1 MVTSERIFTPP
12 PIKML
17 QKPPFFKQNES
28 RNKTKTYRHAGLN
41 KQQESEK
48 KESFQARFAE

>member
-1 MVTSERIFTPP
+1 MVHRSGFLPP

-17 QKPPFFKQNES
+17 QKPLFFKQNES